1 MEIID
6 ILKDAD
12 SRKALA
18 FGIGGGG
25 DIVSTIPVAG
35 FLKHFGFEVY
45 HGSIIWDRIV
55 VDPKPGP
62 RSLAELE
69 GVEIINETVGI
80 ANAKTK
86 TKDEIIPN
94 IARSARHFGKVVALD
109 ITKGVTKLAEGV
121 RGFAEKEDISVIIG
135 VDAGGD
141 AISVGFESGV
151 RSPLADAVCVAAL
164 KQVDGIVAVT
174 GFGSDG
180 ELRVEELLLNISQ
193 ILANGGFL
201 GCSSMSRRD
210 YLLMKEVVKD
220 VTTEASLI
228 PVLAY
233 EGEMGLK
240 KLRKGRT
247 ALITPL
253 STLIFYFKAKGV
265 FEINEAAK
273 IVEKTSNFEEANRLL
288 NAEGILTEY
297 DFERAVSGLKI

>member
-69 GVEIINETVGI
+69 GVEIVNETVGI
-80 ANAKTK
+80 ANTKTK
-86 TKDEIIPN
+86 TKDGIIPN

-121 RGFAEKEDISVIIG
+121 REFAEK
-135 VDAGGD
+135 
-141 AISVGFESGV
+141 
-151 RSPLADAVCVAAL
+151 RRH
-164 KQVDGIVAVT
+164 
-174 GFGSDG
+174 FGYNWG
-180 ELRVEELLLNISQ
+180 
-193 ILANGGFL
+193 
-201 GCSSMSRRD
+201 
-210 YLLMKEVVKD
+210 
-220 VTTEASLI
+220 
-228 PVLAY
+228 
-233 EGEMGLK
+233 
-240 KLRKGRT
+240 
-247 ALITPL
+247 
-253 STLIFYFKAKGV
+253 
-265 FEINEAAK
+265 
-273 IVEKTSNFEEANRLL
+273 
-288 NAEGILTEY
+288 
-297 DFERAVSGLKI
+297 

>member
-6 ILKDAD
+6 LLKKPR
-12 SRKALA
+12 SKKALV

-35 FLKHFGFEVY
+35 FLKQFGYEVY
-45 HGSIIWDRIV
+45 HGSVIWDRIV

-62 RSLAELE
+62 RSLGELSGIE
-69 GVEIINETVGI
+69 VINSTVGI
-80 ANAKTK
+80 A
-86 TKDEIIPN
+86 DENTRTVDGIMPN
-94 IARSARHFGKVVALD
+94 IARAAKHFGKIVALD
-109 ITKGVTKLAEGV
+109 ITKGVEKLADGIGE
-121 RGFAEKEDISVIIG
+121 FTEKESISVVVG

-141 AISVGFESGV
+141 AISIGYESGV
-151 RSPLADAVCVAAL
+151 RSPLADAICVAAL
-164 KQVDGIVAVT
+164 KQIDGIVAVT

-180 ELRVEELLLNISQ
+180 ELRFEELLLNISQ
-193 ILANGGFL
+193 IMRHGNFL
-201 GCSSMSRRD
+201 GCSSMSKKD
-210 YLLMKEVVKD
+210 YLFMKAVISD

-233 EGEMGLK
+233 EGEIGLK

-253 STLIFYFKAKGV
+253 STLTFYFSAKGV

-273 IVEKTSNFEEANRLL
+273 IVEKAKDFEEANALL
-288 NAEGILTEY
+288 NIEGILTEY
-297 DFERAVSGLKI
+297 DFERAVSGFRT